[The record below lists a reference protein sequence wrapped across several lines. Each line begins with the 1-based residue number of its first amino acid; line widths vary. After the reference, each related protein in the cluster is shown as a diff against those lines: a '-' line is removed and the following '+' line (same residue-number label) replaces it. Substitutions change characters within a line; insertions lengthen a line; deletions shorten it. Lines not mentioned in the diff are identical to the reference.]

1 MKLSYRIGLI
11 ALFAVGVFGFAH
23 SAWAQS
29 ELIVEWETSPGSG
42 EPKRNALRDAILND
56 TARPADRVYVLRR
69 GGYYHNSDAIVNEDF
84 HLRIRGQES
93 SELLP
98 GETDYGKAV
107 IQRVAYDD
115 GSAPAGTMFQAGA
128 DFTLKNVWVMG
139 ITSQGSLSQYEPI
152 QLLGNGERFTF
163 DRVTFDRNDWH
174 HIGAN
179 GPNSDF
185 FFTNCIWRNQ
195 FGYTQI
201 WEGRGVRFNAGADTV
216 VFENNTMFN
225 VGSIPIQAESATPV
239 NYMRVNH
246 NTFVNVGRN
255 FGGNFW
261 KEFYM
266 ANNVWVNYQW
276 HGRYIPDINPN
287 DVDPRGSFFGI
298 ANLPAGQGTN
308 ASRKIVLVNNSWW
321 RDPAFEAWYPSAN
334 IQAVPF
340 LNDTTQGWFDTYP
353 NMLLQGN
360 YADVNPGVK
369 TYPLDTPGLID
380 SMKAHIVHLY
390 GGGATAP
397 RYWWDP
403 NRDFSLIFDG
413 VFPETVDFSYTNA
426 TLQTGATDGL
436 PVGDL
441 NWFPDKKAIFEANK
455 AQYVAALENLVQAQV
470 EVFEKQVEAE
480 TGVPAGGGKQV
491 GYNYPVVIRLQEGPS
506 IKWNYTA
513 ASAGTY
519 TLRFNYNLSI
529 GSPKGQKIHIN
540 GQPYTAGDPD
550 VMFEGATTGWL
561 TRDLD
566 VTLAAGSNDI
576 EIIKSWGWMY
586 FGDLEIWQS
595 GAAIDTLSTINA
607 VLTGDVR
614 FEKRNAADPNPPS
627 GWYYVDL
634 PDAGSSVNISYDTQA
649 NAAGSYVIGVV
660 YSATTAQRAEIWAN
674 GALFGTVSLDPTAG
688 AWTTHIANGVPLNAT
703 GNSIVVRSVGGG
715 LSIDRLD
722 FYRIISTGVDEQ
734 SELPEG
740 FGLSQ
745 NYPNPFNPTTNLSFS
760 VGKTVQVKL
769 TVFNLLGQKVVT
781 LVDTRMNAGTHVVQ
795 FDARKLT
802 SGVYFYRLEAG
813 DFVLQKRML
822 LVK

>member
-1 MKLSYRIGLI
+1 MKHSYKLT
-11 ALFAVGVFGFAH
+11 LFAIAAAVILGLAPSV
-23 SAWAQS
+23 WAQS
-29 ELIVEWETSPGSG
+29 ELIVEWGDASG
-42 EPKRNALRDAILND
+42 NPIVNALRNAIIND
-56 TARPADRVYVLRR
+56 TARPADRVYVLKR
-69 GGYYHNSDAIVNEDF
+69 GGYYHITDPIENPDF

-93 SELLP
+93 NELAP
-98 GETDYGKAV
+98 GETDYGKAI
-107 IQRVAYDD
+107 IQKVARAD
-115 GSAPAGTMFQAGA
+115 GSAPDGTMFRAGA

-139 ITSQGSLSQYEPI
+139 ITSQGSLSTYEPI
-152 QLLGNGERFTF
+152 QLLGDGERFTF

-195 FGYTQI
+195 FGLTQI

-287 DVDPRGSFFGI
+287 DVDPRGTFFGI
-298 ANLPAGQGTN
+298 ANLPAGAGTN

-321 RDPAFEAWYPSAN
+321 RDPAFETWYPSAN
-334 IQAVPF
+334 IQPVPF
-340 LNDTTQGWFDTYP
+340 LNDTTQGWFDAYP
-353 NMLLQGN
+353 NMLAQGN

-369 TYPLDTPGLID
+369 TYPLTAPGVLD

-390 GGGATAP
+390 GGGGSAP

-403 NRDFSLIFDG
+403 GRDWSLVFDG

-426 TLQTGATDGL
+426 ALLTGATDGL

-441 NWFPDKKAIFEANK
+441 NWFPDKKAVFEANK
-455 AQYVAALENLVQAQV
+455 AQYVSALEKLVTAQEERFEQQV
-470 EVFEKQVEAE
+470 EVEVGTVADGAE
-480 TGVPAGGGKQV
+480 LI
-491 GYNYPVVIRLQEGPS
+491 GYTYPVVIRLQEGPS
-506 IKWNYTA
+506 IKWSYTA

-529 GSPKGQKIHIN
+529 GTPKGQKIHIN
-540 GQPYTAGDPD
+540 GQPYVAGDAD
-550 VMFEGATTGWL
+550 VMFEGPGDGTWL
-561 TRDLD
+561 KRDLD
-566 VTLAAGSNDI
+566 VTLAAGANDI

-586 FGDLEIWQS
+586 FGDLEILQA
-595 GAAIDTLSTINA
+595 GAALDTLGAIDA

-614 FEKRNAADPNPPS
+614 FEKLNAADPNPPS
-627 GWYYVDL
+627 GWYYVSL
-634 PDAGSSVNISYDTQA
+634 PDPGSSVAIPYDTQP
-649 NAAGSYVIGVV
+649 NAAGTYVISLV
-660 YSATTAQRAEIWAN
+660 YSAATLQQAEILAN
-674 GALFGTVSLDPTAG
+674 GTLFTSITLDPTAG
-688 AWTTHIANGVPLNAT
+688 AWAVANISGVPLNAS
-703 GNSIVVRSVGGG
+703 GNSIRIRSVGGG
-715 LSIDRLD
+715 LDVDRAD
-722 FYRIISTGVDEQ
+722 FYRIITTGVNER
-734 SELPEG
+734 SKVPEG
-740 FGLSQ
+740 YALWQ
-745 NYPNPFNPTTNLSFS
+745 NYPNPFNPTTNIHFAL
-760 VGKTVQVKL
+760 GKPSQVKL
-769 TVFNLLGQKVVT
+769 TVYNVLGQKVAT
-781 LVDTRMNAGTHVVQ
+781 LLDHRMNAGTHTIE
-795 FDARKLT
+795 FDASRLT

-813 DFVLQKRML
+813 DFLAQRRML
-822 LVK
+822 LIK